1 MSWIKIE
8 YTLLSK
14 PEVMAMAAEL
24 GISEFE
30 VTGHLVA
37 FWCWVDANVSLECP
51 RVIGTKSGLD
61 RVCGRAGM
69 VDNLIEVGW
78 LRFDGKVFEVP
89 NLDRHLSKG
98 SKQRAVETRKKQMQR
113 KRTPEETDG
122 CPDSVPIE
130 SGQVLSS
137 LILSNQQVSERSSE
151 TDSAE
156 PKSAPANF
164 IAEQY
169 GFAFG
174 QNVRVT
180 NKRKVAIRERWKDPW
195 WRENWMNALEKGSQS
210 EFLMGRGESSWKISF
225 DFFLKPDTVTKI
237 MEGVYDGKSK
247 RKQCAAE
254 IREELNASGFDWIRA
269 SAAAAEADTAASSH
283 QG

>member
-51 RVIGTKSGLD
+51 RVIGTKTGLD

-69 VDNLIEVGW
+69 VDKLIEVGW
-78 LRFDGKVFEVP
+78 LRFDGKYFEVP

-98 SKQRAVETRKKQMQR
+98 AKQRGVDTRKKQNQR
-113 KRTPEETDG
+113 KRPTEEKEDCPE
-122 CPDSVPIE
+122 SVPIE
-130 SGQVLSS
+130 TGQVLSS
-137 LILSNQQVSERSSE
+137 LILSNQEVSERSSE

-156 PKSAPANF
+156 PKSAPANY

-174 QNVRVT
+174 QKVRVT
-180 NKRKVAIRERWKDPW
+180 NKRKAAIRERWKDPH
-195 WRENWMNALEKGSQS
+195 WRENWLDALEKGSQS
-210 EFLMGRGESSWKISF
+210 DFLMGRVSSWRITF
-225 DFFLKPDTVTKI
+225 EFFLKPDTVTKI
-237 MEGVYDGKSK
+237 MEGAYDGQ
-247 RKQCAAE
+247 RKLTASQH
-254 IREELNASGFDWIRA
+254 RENANASAFNSIRA
-269 SAAAAEADTAASSH
+269 AIAASSE
-283 QG
+283 